1 MKAFI
6 LIETTAGKAK
16 EVTTALKQLDEVKS
30 VDAVAGPY
38 DVIAILEAENMNITA
53 KIKAIPGI
61 SRTVVCMTQNKSMSI
76 VTQKLH
82 VGVSQSKITVA

>member
-16 EVTTALKQLDEVKS
+16 EVTTTLKQLDEVKS
-30 VDAVAGPY
+30 VDAVTGPY
-38 DVIAILEAENMNITA
+38 GVIAILEAKNMTNIVTA

-61 SRTVVCMTQNKSMSI
+61 SRTVVCMTQNK
-76 VTQKLH
+76 
-82 VGVSQSKITVA
+82 